1 MELFK
6 LLGTIAIEGTDKA
19 NKDIN
24 EVTGVAEKAGSK
36 LGGAVSKIGGAVVKA
51 GAVVSA
57 GVTAAAT

>member
-36 LGGAVSKIGGAVVKA
+36 LGGAVSKIGGAVVKIGRA
-51 GAVVSA
+51 HV
-57 GVTAAAT
+57 